1 MSIIS
6 DCECRRQSGIN
17 CTNDRTCKVVPSCS
31 LSYVRPKMLCAKR
44 SGAGAQG
51 VSFVRFL
58 CISSSPVCGPHV
70 LVHFVKSEC
79 LYSVNHF
86 STFFSEN
93 NQHNCPILFLFVP
106 DLLTSRTSISF
117 FLSKATTSS
126 FLGKV
131 TPSAIYFLNE

>member
-6 DCECRRQSGIN
+6 DCECRRRSGIN

-86 STFFSEN
+86 STFFSDN
-93 NQHNCPILFLFVP
+93 NQHNCPILFCMYPTYLPAGLAF
-106 DLLTSRTSISF
+106 RFSF
-117 FLSKATTSS
+117 QKQLHLHFW
-126 FLGKV
+126 GK
-131 TPSAIYFLNE
+131 